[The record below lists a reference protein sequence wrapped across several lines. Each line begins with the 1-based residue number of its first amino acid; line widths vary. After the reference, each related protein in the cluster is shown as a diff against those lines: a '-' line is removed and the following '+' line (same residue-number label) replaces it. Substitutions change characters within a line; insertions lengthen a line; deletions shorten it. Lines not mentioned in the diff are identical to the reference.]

1 MQKLYVQA
9 INSMA
14 PIEIRGGPGNIEI
27 AKEYI
32 SDILMPL
39 MTTDYHL

>member
-1 MQKLYVQA
+1 MKA
-9 INSMA
+9 I
-14 PIEIRGGPGNIEI
+14 GPGNIEI

-32 SDILMPL
+32 SDLLMPL